1 MTAATRAAVQHYL
14 DALND
19 HDADAIAACVTEDF
33 ENEHTSALGHGLQGR
48 EAYRARL
55 TGFLAEFAD
64 LHYDVE
70 EFVVEGDRAAVAYR
84 MTFDW
89 LGDPPQ
95 RHPVA
100 IRGMFRFR
108 VHEGQIAHRVDYW
121 DSADFRRQV
130 APVTSP

>member
-1 MTAATRAAVQHYL
+1 MTASTRAAVQRYL

-19 HDADAIAACVTEDF
+19 HDVDAIAACVTEDF
-33 ENEHTSALGHGLQGR
+33 DNEHTSSLGHGLQGR

-55 TGFLAEFAD
+55 AGFLAEFAD

-70 EFVVEGDRAAVAYR
+70 ELIVEGAHAAAAYR

-89 LGDPPQ
+89 LGEPSA
-95 RHPVA
+95 RKPVA

-108 VHEGQIAHRVDYW
+108 VADGLIAHRVDYW
-121 DSADFRRQV
+121 DSAEFRRQV
-130 APVTSP
+130 AS